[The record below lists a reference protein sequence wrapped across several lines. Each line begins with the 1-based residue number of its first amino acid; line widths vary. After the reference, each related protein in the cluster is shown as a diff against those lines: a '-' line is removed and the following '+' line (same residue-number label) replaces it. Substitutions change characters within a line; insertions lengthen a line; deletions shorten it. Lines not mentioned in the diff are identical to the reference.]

1 MNLHCRD
8 RAHCQMCR
16 TSQAVRTA
24 HGFPD
29 VCPNGITADNIPKP
43 KPTERDR
50 ALQAAARG
58 EVYAPPGRCKGCG
71 G

>member
-1 MNLHCRD
+1 MKQWLQTDACRSRHHC
-8 RAHCQMCR
+8 AACLAGQWHKLATCPHG
-16 TSQAVRTA
+16 VTA
-24 HGFPD
+24 ANP
-29 VCPNGITADNIPKP
+29 PQ
-43 KPTERDR
+43 PTERDR